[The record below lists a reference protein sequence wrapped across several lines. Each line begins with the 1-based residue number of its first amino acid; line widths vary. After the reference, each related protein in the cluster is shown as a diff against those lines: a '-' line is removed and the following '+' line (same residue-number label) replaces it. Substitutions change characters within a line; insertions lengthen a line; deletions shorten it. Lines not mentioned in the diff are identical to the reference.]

1 MFKFPSL
8 PLSFFNNSTKSVRI
22 QPELLVLEERA
33 VPAVVTAPAIRSID
47 GSGNNLAHASW
58 GQTGTDY
65 IRIAAAAYGDGVSSP
80 AGADRPSARE
90 ISNGIN
96 DQQGQSVV
104 NDRMMSAMVYAWGQ
118 FIDHDLDLTA
128 SGTSESLPI
137 AVPTGDSSFDP
148 LGTGTKTIP
157 MKRSVF
163 DAATGTST
171 SNPRQQV
178 NAITA
183 WLDGSMIYG
192 SDATTAASLRT
203 MQGGQMKTSTGN
215 LLPTDAAG
223 NFLAG
228 DVRVGENPELTSLQ
242 TLFVREHNRTA
253 ARIALANPTWNDE
266 KVFQAARAW
275 VIGEVQAITVNEWL
289 PTLMGAN
296 PLKAYSGYKPNVNP
310 AIANEFAT
318 AGFRFGHSIVG
329 SDIEFLDNNGNEIA
343 EPVSLAEAFFNPTIV
358 AIHGIEPLLKYLVS
372 DLTQE
377 MDVKVVDELRN
388 FLFGAPGQGG
398 LDLASLNIQRGRDH
412 GLSDYNTT
420 RAAYGLP
427 KVTNFAQITNDV
439 AVQTKLQQLYGSVDK
454 IDLWVGVMAEKH
466 LPGASVGVLSKAIM
480 VDQFTRVRDG
490 DRFWYQNTFKAGDLQ
505 ALNRTTLSGLIAAN
519 SVITNIQP
527 TAFVFNPEVK
537 GVLFG
542 DKNSDGKLTKGE
554 VVLANVTVQ
563 LVNTET
569 GAVVATSITN
579 PQGQYRFGV
588 NDGLGLGTYQ
598 LKVLMASGTAVNGP
612 TVTITRGDALPPIN
626 IGVPPNGN
634 ATPPAPPP
642 APPAP
647 PAGAP
652 PVARPR
658 TASASGPAVDMHAS
672 VAFNEIIGALLRGE
686 KLGNVGP
693 RI

>member
-8 PLSFFNNSTKSVRI
+8 PLSFFKNSTKSVRI

-65 IRIAAAAYGDGVSSP
+65 IRIAAVAYGDGVSSP

-90 ISNGIN
+90 ISNGIH
-96 DQQGQSVV
+96 DQQGESVV

-118 FIDHDLDLTA
+118 FIDHDLDLTV
-128 SGTSESLPI
+128 SGTTESLPI

-148 LGTGTKTIP
+148 LGTGTKTIS

-163 DAATGTST
+163 DSATGTST

-183 WLDGSMIYG
+183 WMDGSMIYG

-203 MQGGQMKTSTGN
+203 MQGGQMKTSAGN

-266 KVFQAARAW
+266 KVFQGARAW

-289 PTLMGAN
+289 PSIMGNN

-358 AIHGIEPLLKYLVS
+358 ATHGIEPLLKYLVS

-412 GLSDYNTT
+412 GLNDYNTT

-439 AVQTKLQQLYGSVDK
+439 AVQTKLEQLYGSVNN

-466 LPGASVGVLSKAIM
+466 LPGASVGALAKAIM

-490 DRFWYQNTFKAGDLQ
+490 DRFWYQNTFKGNDLK
-505 ALNRTTLSGLIAAN
+505 ALNGTTLSKLILANTGL
-519 SVITNIQP
+519 TNIQS
-527 TAFVFNPEVK
+527 TAFIFNPEVK
-537 GVLFG
+537 GVVFV
-542 DKNSDGKLTKGE
+542 DKNKDGKLTKGE
-554 VVLANVTVQ
+554 VVLAKQTVQ

-569 GAVVATSITN
+569 GVVVATTTTN
-579 PQGQYRFGV
+579 PQGQYRFGA
-588 NDGLGLGTYQ
+588 NEGLGLGTFQ
-598 LKVLMASGTAVNGP
+598 LRVLMASGTVVNGA
-612 TVTITRGDALPPIN
+612 TVTITKGDALPPVN
-626 IGVPPNGN
+626 IAMPSNGT
-634 ATPPAPPP
+634 ATPP

-652 PVARPR
+652 PVAKPH
-658 TASASGPAVDMHAS
+658 TAPATGPAVDMHAS
-672 VAFNEIIGALLRGE
+672 VAFNEIVGALLKGE